1 MTDQRGARLYVY
13 IVRYDIGFAP
23 NPFYGSCTLATCKSG
38 IRKGAKVGDWIV
50 GIGSKQEGQDG
61 LLVYAMRVDEDLTFD
76 GYWNDLRF
84 QDKKTNRSGSI
95 KQRYGDNIYHHN
107 PDDGSWIQEDSR
119 HSLDGGNSNIIHIK
133 KDTKAPRVLISN
145 HYVYY
150 GNQAASIPNRFRNW
164 DETDICECG
173 RDYKYKYSDPL
184 RKAFASWLDKQ
195 VRKHKGIVGE
205 PLLWSK
211 DANFYF
217 GRRE

>member
-1 MTDQRGARLYVY
+1 MTDWRGARLYVY

-23 NPFYGSCTLATCKSG
+23 NPFYGFCTLATCKPG
-38 IRKGAKVGDWIV
+38 IRKGAEVGDWIA

-76 GYWNDLRF
+76 KYWDDSRF
-84 QDKKTNRSGSI
+84 QYKRPYRAGSI

-119 HSLDGGNSNIIHIK
+119 HSLDDGSPNVDHIE

-150 GNQAASIPNRFRNW
+150 GSKAIVIPSRFRDW
-164 DETDICECG
+164 QGTDICGCS
-173 RDYKYKYSDPL
+173 RDYRYNYPEELS
-184 RKAFASWLDKQ
+184 ASFTDWLDTQ
-195 VRKHKGIVGE
+195 VQEHGGIVGE

-211 DANFYF
+211 LY
-217 GRRE
+217 